1 MSFDTTKLNGGYNG
15 TLIVAES
22 VTDCPEQ
29 LSLTVRKMEL
39 LVLAITEMELV
50 VAPLLQRYE
59 YGGTPPE
66 RVGTIDKET
75 PGHNTLVS
83 GIVSNSGATS

>member
-1 MSFDTTKLNGGYNG
+1 MSFETTKLNGGYNG

-29 LSLTVRKMEL
+29 LSLTVRNIVL
-39 LVLAITEMELV
+39 FVLAITEIEVV

-59 YGGTPPE
+59 
-66 RVGTIDKET
+66 
-75 PGHNTLVS
+75 
-83 GIVSNSGATS
+83 

>member
-1 MSFDTTKLNGGYNG
+1 MSLDAVNVNGGYNG

-29 LSLTVRKMEL
+29 LSLTVRNIVL
-39 LVLAITEMELV
+39 FVLAITEMEVV

-59 YGGTPPE
+59 
-66 RVGTIDKET
+66 
-75 PGHNTLVS
+75 
-83 GIVSNSGATS
+83 

>member
-1 MSFDTTKLNGGYNG
+1 MSLDAVNVNGGYKG

-29 LSLTVRKMEL
+29 LSLTVRNIEL
-39 LVLAITEMELV
+39 FVFAITEIEVV

-59 YGGTPPE
+59 
-66 RVGTIDKET
+66 
-75 PGHNTLVS
+75 
-83 GIVSNSGATS
+83 